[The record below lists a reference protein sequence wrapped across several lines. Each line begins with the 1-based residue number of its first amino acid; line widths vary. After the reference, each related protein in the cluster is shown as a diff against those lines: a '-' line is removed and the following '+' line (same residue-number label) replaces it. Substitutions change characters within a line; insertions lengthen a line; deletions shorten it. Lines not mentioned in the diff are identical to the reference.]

1 MELTEQPRDVASH
14 WKQWQNQSAVTVCC
28 GFNPGVIMQYD
39 YMPMCYRL
47 ELRDWLD
54 TVEREPD
61 AISKSSQC
69 NDSTVAEKPRPATL
83 AGITKHCHKAR
94 TPTEV

>member
-1 MELTEQPRDVASH
+1 
-14 WKQWQNQSAVTVCC
+14 
-28 GFNPGVIMQYD
+28 MQQD

-61 AISKSSQC
+61 AIRKSSQC

-83 AGITKHCHKAR
+83 AGITKH
-94 TPTEV
+94 